1 MSNVWMVFRFI
12 SRSYYGSVWLIKLC
26 LLSNSNNFSQN
37 FPASGFFFSQ
47 YIYLLTPSRNW
58 EGWLWLHLEY
68 IDVKYYVC
76 CLDACTYGFDT
87 YIYIIIYKPRNH
99 LVNLILKLL
108 HYEFILHPFRHEASQ
123 MNILRVKMLFGFD
136 TYRIT
141 C

>member
-1 MSNVWMVFRFI
+1 MFEWFLDLSLGHIMGVFDSLNYAYCPIRI
-12 SRSYYGSVWLIKLC
+12 ILVRIPPLRV
-26 LLSNSNNFSQN
+26 
-37 FPASGFFFSQ
+37 FFSQ
-47 YIYLLTPSRNW
+47 YIYLLTSSRNW